1 MTDACVGRLDAA
13 APAGLAAL
21 ASRAVVQPPGTVP
34 QKADPLPALLGCL
47 AMPWLQGLPSFDRPV
62 HITPEQAGHDGFHP
76 RLLLPRVIP
85 DRQAPHL
92 VHMRTAVVVVQDLY
106 GGGQEGLN
114 LVPDPRRPIAEH
126 APAPLVLG
134 DQPGLLPSPQ
144 CLPYVISAA
153 HRIPAQQRHDP
164 LLLHQGE
171 ANALGLLPCP
181 WPPCPC
187 GPRVPAARGRLC
199 GLRWTRRDTR
209 ALDRQPQDGPPRCA
223 GGPLRH
229 AAGHLGGRGTHL
241 PYPPLV
247 AQLPRHLVDGMIAPR
262 QARQLCEPLLG
273 RLTGDLHGQSGGGL
287 GHVPWRA
294 ALRPWAGVIQGSAS
308 LLTVKTV
315 AVGAGQR
322 PLADPGVH
330 PI

>member
-106 GGGQEGLN
+106 GGGTEGLN

-126 APAPLVLG
+126 ATAPLVLG
-134 DQPGLLPSPQ
+134 DQPGLLPSPHG
-144 CLPYVISAA
+144 LPSVITAA
-153 HRIPAQQRHDP
+153 HP
-164 LLLHQGE
+164 
-171 ANALGLLPCP
+171 
-181 WPPCPC
+181 
-187 GPRVPAARGRLC
+187 
-199 GLRWTRRDTR
+199 
-209 ALDRQPQDGPPRCA
+209 
-223 GGPLRH
+223 
-229 AAGHLGGRGTHL
+229 LGGRGTPL
-241 PYPPLV
+241 TSPPLV